1 MTTRG
6 NIKWSRKLYL
16 KQPLFPD
23 NHVDEETFLVQLQ
36 RNVNVPVYTLPEL
49 IKASSG
55 IVQQL
60 AVIASFIAA
69 FVLVLE
75 GRLGVDSL
83 IMVANGSTVLA
94 YGTWVVYVRN
104 EIKGSAHE
112 SKDREDYLRKRGR
125 ETIMHGLIF
134 TLLLMLFSPI
144 LKTLTEDTSS
154 DTIWAISSLLFLLC
168 WMARDYSRKDLP
180 SGDLLKQ
187 YTSPFSLNCA
197 MLASITLASRLPT
210 VTHVFGFLSLAVNLF
225 AFFPILSRMIRKFAG
240 DSGDAI
246 LSIVSVAFSFSLW
259 FTVFPP
265 VAFIFGFAVI
275 FIYLIC
281 PIWLICLQKYKKYR
295 VYCVTGCFLIIIFI
309 FLFVSVSVVKSMVL
323 GMKP

>member
-1 MTTRG
+1 MNITATG

-16 KQPLFPD
+16 KQPFPD
-23 NHVDEETFLVQLQ
+23 NHVDKETFLVQLQ

-49 IKASSG
+49 IKSSSG

-60 AVIASFIAA
+60 ATIVSLIAA

-75 GRLGVDSL
+75 DRLGVDTL
-83 IMVANGSTVLA
+83 VMVANGSSAVA
-94 YGTWVVYVRN
+94 YSTWVVYVRN
-104 EIKGSAHE
+104 EIKGSAQE
-112 SKDREDYLRKRGR
+112 SKDRADYLRKRGR

-168 WMARDYSRKDLP
+168 WAARDYSCKDLP
-180 SGDLLKQ
+180 SGALLKH

-197 MLASITLASRLPT
+197 MLASITLASRLPS

-225 AFFPILSRMIRKFAG
+225 AFFPILSRMIRKFSG
-240 DSGDAI
+240 DIGDAI
-246 LSIVSVAFSFSLW
+246 LSLFTVSFTFFIW
-259 FTVFPP
+259 FTIFPP
-265 VAFIFGFAVI
+265 VAFIFAFAAF

-281 PIWLICLQKYKKYR
+281 PIWLICLQKYKK
-295 VYCVTGCFLIIIFI
+295 
-309 FLFVSVSVVKSMVL
+309 
-323 GMKP
+323 